1 MLQRSFRNG
10 ICRPKQAGLVATAE
24 GGRPTAPPSAPPTAP
39 PTAAPTA
46 ARAVAARFAVRP
58 GVAAPP
64 LRAWQ
69 EPTRPSPQYAAAAP
83 PPPSRA
89 AATPPPSRAAAAAA
103 PPRYGLGVPQE
114 AMAKVREQT
123 ALMREQRLRAE
134 LTARLGRPP
143 TTHELL
149 ARATGGP
156 PHPAANMAAQE
167 GLAAPTTGAAA
178 AAAAVTAAL
187 AAAAAVA
194 AAGAV
199 APQMAGLDPSREK
212 RLRAELT
219 YRLGRPPTPT
229 ELEAR
234 ATGRVGP
241 LAPRAKAAEAQQ
253 GLQGYQGQYQAHR
266 PCAPS
271 NGIWKAAPPTAAAA
285 RRPPPPSQWKAAAPK
300 PVVFRGAQAQVMRF

>member
-1 MLQRSFRNG
+1 
-10 ICRPKQAGLVATAE
+10 
-24 GGRPTAPPSAPPTAP
+24 
-39 PTAAPTA
+39 
-46 ARAVAARFAVRP
+46 
-58 GVAAPP
+58 
-64 LRAWQ
+64 
-69 EPTRPSPQYAAAAP
+69 
-83 PPPSRA
+83 
-89 AATPPPSRAAAAAA
+89 
-103 PPRYGLGVPQE
+103 
-114 AMAKVREQT
+114 MAKVREQT

-143 TTHELL
+143 TAHELL
-149 ARATGGP
+149 TRATGGP
-156 PHPAANMAAQE
+156 PTAGLGMAVQE
-167 GLAAPTTGAAA
+167 PLAAPSAAAAGAAA
-178 AAAAVTAAL
+178 

-194 AAGAV
+194 AAGAAAAGV
-199 APQMAGLDPSREK
+199 AAGAAAGAAAAPPMAGLDPARERRLRAELTYRLGRPPTPTELEARATGRVPPRTTGAGVRPASAAPAAMRGLAGGLDPARER

-253 GLQGYQGQYQAHR
+253 AVQGYQGQYQAHR

-271 NGIWKAAPPTAAAA
+271 KGIWKVAPPTAAAA

>member
-10 ICRPKQAGLVATAE
+10 ICRPKQAGLVAIAE
-24 GGRPTAPPSAPPTAP
+24 GNRPTAP

-69 EPTRPSPQYAAAAP
+69 EPTKPSAAQYAAAP

-89 AATPPPSRAAAAAA
+89 AAPAAAAPAAAAPPPPPRTAATPPPSRAAAAAA
-103 PPRYGLGVPQE
+103 PPRYGLGVPAE

-143 TTHELL
+143 TTQELL

-167 GLAAPTTGAAA
+167 GIAAPTTGAAA

-187 AAAAAVA
+187 AAAAAAA
-194 AAGAV
+194 AAGVGAAAV
-199 APQMAGLDPSREK
+199 APQIAGLDPSREK

-229 ELEAR
+229 ELQAR
-234 ATGRVGP
+234 ATGRVP
-241 LAPRAKAAEAQQ
+241 PR
-253 GLQGYQGQYQAHR
+253 
-266 PCAPS
+266 
-271 NGIWKAAPPTAAAA
+271 TAAAA
-285 RRPPPPSQWKAAAPK
+285 GARPSAAAPT
-300 PVVFRGAQAQVMRF
+300 PAVAMRGLAAGGLDPAREKRLRAELTYRQP